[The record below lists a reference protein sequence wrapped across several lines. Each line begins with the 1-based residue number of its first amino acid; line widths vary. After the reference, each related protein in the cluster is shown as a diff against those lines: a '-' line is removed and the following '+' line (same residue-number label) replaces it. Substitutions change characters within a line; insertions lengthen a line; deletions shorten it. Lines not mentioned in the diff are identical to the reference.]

1 MESLLPILL
10 AILTTLISPIIIEW
24 VKIKFTQPKADPL
37 NEAIKHNEQV
47 NHQLELMMEELQGDR
62 IWIAMFHNGGHFYPT
77 GKSIQKFSIFHER
90 TNLDTDSIMDT
101 FQNIP
106 VSLFPKS
113 LAQLYNDGEIHINS
127 ENIYEFNFFS
137 KNHNINSLDMFS
149 IEDLEGRF
157 IGMMA
162 IEFKKSKKLNKED
175 YIFIR
180 NKLGAIGGILSHY
193 LTKQK

>member
-1 MESLLPILL
+1 MEYLLPIVL
-10 AILTTLISPIIIEW
+10 AILTTLISPLIIEW
-24 VKIKFTQPKADPL
+24 FKIRLTKTKIDPL
-37 NEAIKHNEQV
+37 SEAIKHNEEV
-47 NHQLELMMEELQGDR
+47 NHQLELLLNELSGDR

-113 LAQLYNDGEIHINS
+113 LSKLYTEGELFINND
-127 ENIYEFNFFS
+127 NIYDFNFFS
-137 KNHNINSLDMFS
+137 KNHGINSLNMFS
-149 IEDLEGRF
+149 IEDLDGRF

-162 IEFKKSKKLNKED
+162 IEFKKAKKFNKED

-180 NKLGAIGGILSHY
+180 NKLGAIGGILSKY
-193 LTKQK
+193 LIKQK

>member
-1 MESLLPILL
+1 MEYVLPL
-10 AILTTLISPIIIEW
+10 AIALITSIFGPMLIEW
-24 VKIKFTQPKADPL
+24 IKIKLSKAKPDPL
-37 NEAIKHNEQV
+37 NEAIKHNESV
-47 NHQLELMMEELQGDR
+47 NHQLEIIVEELKGDR

-90 TNLDTDSIMDT
+90 TTLDTDSIMDT

-113 LAQLYNDGEIHINS
+113 LAKLYNEGEIHINN
-127 ENIYEFNFFS
+127 EDIYEFNFFS
-137 KNHNINSLDMFS
+137 KNHGINSLDMFT

-157 IGMMA
+157 IGIMA
-162 IEFKKSKKLNKED
+162 IEFKKTKKFNTEN

-180 NKLGAIGGILSHY
+180 NKIGIIGSILSSY
-193 LTKQK
+193 LTKTK

>member
-1 MESLLPILL
+1 MEYLVPILI
-10 AILTTLISPIIIEW
+10 AVLTTLISPLIIEW
-24 VKIKFTQPKADPL
+24 FKIKLSSPKPDPL

-47 NHQLELMMEELQGDR
+47 NHQLELIIEELKGDR

-113 LAQLYNDGEIHINS
+113 LAKLYNEGEIHINS

-137 KNHNINSLDMFS
+137 KNHGINSLDMFA

-162 IEFKKSKKLNKED
+162 IEFKKQHKFDKED

-180 NKLGAIGGILSHY
+180 NKLGAIGSILSHY
-193 LTKQK
+193 LTKKK